1 MGCSGSKSDGG
12 AQATNKPADKKEEE
26 KPAET
31 TQEEKPAGMFHFS
44 VLLLFIEIMSW
55 FDI

>member
-12 AQATNKPADKKEEE
+12 AQATNKPAEKKEEE

-31 TQEEKPAGMFHFS
+31 AQEEKPAGLFNYILAFS
-44 VLLLFIEIMSW
+44 LQSMVIKS
-55 FDI
+55 